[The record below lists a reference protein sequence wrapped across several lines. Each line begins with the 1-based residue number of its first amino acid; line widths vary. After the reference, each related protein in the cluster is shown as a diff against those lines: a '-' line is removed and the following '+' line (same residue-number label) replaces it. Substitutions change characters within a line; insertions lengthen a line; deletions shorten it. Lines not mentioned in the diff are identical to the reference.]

1 MLVGWPSLCSC
12 IFGDKVLL
20 LWLQKCGRTNEAY
33 SEGVDPFEEL
43 TSKTLCVERS
53 REIAVGTKNF
63 MKSHSNFI
71 TLSYNL
77 AEYFQSFLRTEI
89 IKFVYSEKAKK
100 FGAILWNYLCSQIF
114 EAFLENLKFTNIMRN
129 PIDPKFMFSK
139 QATKIWWNVQV
150 LLWH

>member
-1 MLVGWPSLCSC
+1 MLVGWPSLCPC

-77 AEYFQSFLRTEI
+77 AEYFQSFLRTEM
-89 IKFVYSEKAKK
+89 IKFVYSEKATKIWRNPLK
-100 FGAILWNYLCSQIF
+100 LLSQIF

-129 PIDPKFMFSK
+129 PIDPKFKFSK